1 MTRRYSVVGFSSG
14 TVMYHHFVSG
24 PAPSTSAASY
34 SSAAGD
40 REDRTQDDRGQR
52 LVGAADPELRPDP
65 ENTEYGVREAVWIGV
80 EDPTPHHRDEDRGV
94 HQRQIEERAIERLT
108 SWAERLKEA
117 RDDERERQLGGDDH
131 RRVEDRVAE
140 GLTEDRVFRER
151 DEILQADE

>member
-52 LVGAADPELRPDP
+52 LVGAADPELRPDTK
-65 ENTEYGVREAVWIGV
+65 NTEYGVREAVWIGI

-94 HQRQIEERAIERLT
+94 HQWQIEERAVERLT
-108 SWAERLKEA
+108 SWPERLGEA
-117 RDDERERQLGGDDH
+117 PHDEG
-131 RRVEDRVAE
+131 E
-140 GLTEDRVFRER
+140 GEV
-151 DEILQADE
+151 